1 MNGDLQFR
9 PLETL
14 LLEIFHFQMEFLLQR
29 GIPMVLDGVVG
40 STIEVSRYLSPL
52 VAEMLMQ
59 NEEAQTLVIG
69 PRLLVDRRIQMIVPP
84 R

>member
-1 MNGDLQFR
+1 MNGDLQCG

-14 LLEIFHFQMEFLLQR
+14 LSEMFHFQMEFLLQR

-40 STIEVSRYLSPL
+40 STIEVSRYFCPL

-59 NEEAQTLVIG
+59 NEETQILVIA
-69 PRLLVDRRIQMIVPP
+69 PRILVDRRIEMIVPS